1 MQSRYYDT
9 SSSIYPDD
17 RRTQFY
23 NNLYKTPSPLSPVGS
38 NWSSSSEDFSDDV
51 YRPYVTPPSPFEK
64 STQYNSNKVTAVN
77 PYAQSLWYSFRG
89 NDGSEIEKYKK
100 VTTEKLMPSLMEKSS
115 ENLQLGTGRVSG
127 NYSMGSIRSQS
138 RSHREQRFTAT
149 SSEEQIL
156 EPLNNPP
163 PYELISIQSII
174 VKKLKLLLEIS
185 NKFDKFVD
193 ENNVLIN
200 SKIKLFLFSNIKTLL
215 IIHHKFLDT
224 ILNRD
229 GKIDLE
235 ELLYDHL
242 QRLYHVYPSYL
253 CYNIIRVEFVR
264 RILDTPKFNPFV
276 KSSEALQSGDYFFSS
291 TDNDS
296 HCSKEKKF
304 HNLLVS
310 PSVDFER
317 FLRYLDDYIGKSSP
331 RIGVLISKFLG
342 HYENLQ
348 QKHLDV
354 DANEPLYL
362 EIPQEWK
369 ASHKMN
375 WKEISG
381 MTIDRQLVHYLR
393 WQIKS
398 QYQRY
403 CKIMKLMRCQ
413 VEQISK
419 ISVLNNHISKG
430 FVRLQ
435 SDLPHTARNVG
446 TKYQKHLGKVDVE
459 NKRIYCIVEE
469 FGKFINSESLKSA
482 DQIMV
487 NVLAA
492 IKKLNGQGNQG
503 NGNCSV
509 EKVFR
514 VHQLKVL
521 FEESM
526 YLVVAKF
533 VVFVRRYLRIKKE
546 SFAHSGMSVVPVES
560 IVSGFQRSRL
570 QQQESVQRQ
579 EAQLAVYNQELGHA
593 CAKGRLL
600 KRFFA

>member
-1 MQSRYYDT
+1 MHSRYYDT

-23 NNLYKTPSPLSPVGS
+23 NNLYKTPSPLSPNGN

-64 STQYNSNKVTAVN
+64 STQYSSNKVAAVN

-100 VTTEKLMPSLMEKSS
+100 VTTEKLMPSLMEKSP
-115 ENLQLGTGRVSG
+115 EKVQLEAGKVSG
-127 NYSMGSIRSQS
+127 KHSMGSIRSQS
-138 RSHREQRFTAT
+138 RSQREQRFTAT
-149 SSEEQIL
+149 SSDEQIL

-163 PYELISIQSII
+163 PYELISMQSII

-193 ENNVLIN
+193 EKNVLIN

-253 CYNIIRVEFVR
+253 CYNMIRAEFVK
-264 RILDTPKFNPFV
+264 RITDTPRFNPFV
-276 KSSEALQSGDYFFSS
+276 KSSESLQTGDYFFSS
-291 TDNDS
+291 DNDS
-296 HCSKEKKF
+296 HCAKEEKF
-304 HNLLVS
+304 QKLLVS

-331 RIGVLISKFLG
+331 RIGVLICKFLG

-348 QKHLDV
+348 QNCLDV
-354 DANEPLYL
+354 DTNEPLYL

-369 ASHKMN
+369 ISHKMN

-403 CKIMKLMRCQ
+403 CKIMRLIRCQ
-413 VEQISK
+413 IDQISK

-430 FVRLQ
+430 FVRLR
-435 SDLPHTARNVG
+435 SDLPHAVRNMG
-446 TKYQKHLGKVDVE
+446 SKYQQHLKKVNVE

-469 FGKFINSESLKSA
+469 FSRFINSESLKSA
-482 DQIMV
+482 DQVMV
-487 NVLAA
+487 NVLTG
-492 IKKLNGQGNQG
+492 IKKLNGQGDQT

-526 YLVVAKF
+526 YLVFAKF
-533 VVFVRRYLRIKKE
+533 VVFVRRYLQIKEE
-546 SFAHSGMSVVPVES
+546 SFAGSGVPVVRVES
-560 IVSGFQRSRL
+560 IVSGFKRSRQ
-570 QQQESVQRQ
+570 QQQESVQQ
-579 EAQLAVYNQELGHA
+579 QDAQLAVYNQDLGHA
-593 CAKGRLL
+593 CAKGRLMR
-600 KRFFA
+600 RFFA